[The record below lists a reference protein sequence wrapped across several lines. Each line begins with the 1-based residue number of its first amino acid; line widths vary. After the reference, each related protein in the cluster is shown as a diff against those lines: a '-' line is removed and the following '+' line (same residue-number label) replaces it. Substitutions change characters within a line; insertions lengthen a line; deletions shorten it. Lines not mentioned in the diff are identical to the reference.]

1 VTHIRRDVMIGVLTG
16 GLLVSSCGD
25 DHDGTTGGSPTGGTP
40 TSGTPTSGTP
50 TGGTSTSGALTGA
63 AGQAWLTAIQDFNG
77 AMNDFAKYYRDDY
90 RSPVPDDFD
99 GRDSRFAFLF
109 ERQDSLMTNL
119 DYLYQLHDQLGPAL
133 DDAIAQNA
141 IPAEDISA
149 LKTYVQVT
157 GKWLAVQ
164 WKVGND
170 GFSQCLTGKHDD
182 TDRPG
187 VCIRKIALSKRPQ
200 LDSLAD
206 EIDELA
212 GRLFATS

>member
-1 VTHIRRDVMIGVLTG
+1 MRRRGEPVTHIRRDVMVGVLTG

-25 DHDGTTGGSPTGGTP
+25 DRHGTTGGTP
-40 TSGTPTSGTP
+40 TSGT
-50 TGGTSTSGALTGA
+50 STSGAPTGA
-63 AGQAWLTAIQDFNG
+63 AGQAWLTAIRDFNK
-77 AMNDFAKYYRDDY
+77 AMNDFATYYRDDY

-109 ERQDSLMTNL
+109 GRQDSLMTNL

-133 DDAIAQNA
+133 DDAIAQDA
-141 IPAEDISA
+141 IPAEGISA

-157 GKWLAVQ
+157 ARWLAVQ

-170 GFSQCLTGKHDD
+170 GFSQCLTGRHDD

-187 VCIRKIALSKRPQ
+187 VCIRKIAVSKRPQ
-200 LDSLAD
+200 LESLAD

-212 GRLFATS
+212 GWLATS

>member
-1 VTHIRRDVMIGVLTG
+1 VTHIRRDVMVGVLTG

-25 DHDGTTGGSPTGGTP
+25 DRRGTTGGTP
-40 TSGTPTSGTP
+40 TSGT
-50 TGGTSTSGALTGA
+50 STSGAPTGA
-63 AGQAWLTAIQDFNG
+63 AGQWLTAIQDFNG

-149 LKTYVQVT
+149 LKTFVQVT
-157 GKWLAVQ
+157 AKWLAVQ

-187 VCIRKIALSKRPQ
+187 VCIRKIAVSKRPQ
-200 LDSLAD
+200 LESLAD

-212 GRLFATS
+212 GRLATS